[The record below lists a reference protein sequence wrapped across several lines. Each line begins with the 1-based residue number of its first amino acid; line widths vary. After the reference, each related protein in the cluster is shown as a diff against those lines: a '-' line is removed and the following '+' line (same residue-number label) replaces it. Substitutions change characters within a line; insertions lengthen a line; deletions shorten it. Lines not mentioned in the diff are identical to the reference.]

1 MAADPLDAVLLGA
14 RQGDEVSFRQLWRQL
29 NPRLLRYLAVR
40 DPARFEDLAA
50 ETWLQVVRDLEQ
62 FDGDAQ
68 DFRAWLFALARHR
81 CIDAWRTSARQPTI
95 SVTELEDRSTGDVTE
110 LTALERLSTAE
121 AVALIRTLP
130 SDQADVLGLRLIAD
144 LDVRVDS
151 GDPRQEHR
159 CGPRARPPGT
169 AHPGC
174 AAEPAALRERP

>member
-1 MAADPLDAVLLGA
+1 MVTDPLDAVLLGA
-14 RQGDEVSFRQLWRQL
+14 RQGDETSFRQLWRQV

-81 CIDAWRTSARQPTI
+81 CIDAWRTSSRQPTI
-95 SVTELEDRSTGDVTE
+95 SVTEIQDRSTGDVTE

-144 LDVRVDS
+144 LDVRATAEILGKSTGAVRVLCHRGLRTLAARQSVLPS
-151 GDPRQEHR
+151 GEWP
-159 CGPRARPPGT
+159 
-169 AHPGC
+169 
-174 AAEPAALRERP
+174 